1 MTQTLEQLREDAR
14 SLGLRV
20 HHKHSEETLR
30 EMIDDALADKK
41 QEQETTPAQ
50 IAEPQVLP
58 PVNIKPVA
66 QQQNKPVRVL
76 MYKHTGE
83 KLWVMQ
89 ENIQQYLNQGWMLV

>member
-1 MTQTLEQLREDAR
+1 MTQTLEQLREDAK

-30 EMIDDALADKK
+30 EMIDDALADK
-41 QEQETTPAQ
+41 EQKPD
-50 IAEPQVLP
+50 EPEILP
-58 PVNIKPVA
+58 PVKIEPGT

-76 MYKHTGE
+76 MYKHSGE

-89 ENIQQYLNQGWMLV
+89 ENIQQYFSQGWMLV